1 MANAVETPSQNNLM
15 TEGSIVKSLL
25 LFALPL
31 IFGNLLQQ
39 LYNTADSIIVGNFV
53 GANAL
58 AAVGSSGSPIYLL
71 IGFSQGLAV
80 GAGVVVSQFLGAK
93 DHREAQEAVHTSLA
107 IAVIMGLLL
116 TVGGIA
122 CGRALLVAM
131 NTPAEVL
138 GDAVTYI
145 RIYFGGVLFSVVYNM
160 TAGILNAAGNSR
172 RSLIYLAWASVTN
185 IVLDLVFIVIF
196 RMGVAGAAIATD
208 ISQLVS
214 CVLSLRFLIKS
225 TDDCRVIPREIRL
238 HKKMAARIIRVG
250 LPTGIQNMVI
260 SFSNVLVQASVNS
273 YGAAAMAG
281 FAAYMKIDGFNI
293 LPVSSISMAA
303 TTFVGQN
310 YGAGRLD
317 RVKKGTWVTLA
328 VGVVYTLITG
338 TLLLLGQNAILHLF
352 TQDEAVVTFGAA
364 AMRWFCP
371 FYFLLSILHGLA
383 GAVRGTGASVPPMV
397 VLLVSLCLFRI
408 VWIQW
413 VLPLFSGIEG
423 VFILYPV
430 SWALGAGLMILYVQ
444 VAVCVAVFVEIVFEV
459 VVDGFDGLGGAEQ
472 RLRVPA
478 VRFHGFY
485 DLLPDEVF
493 KGFLAAPVSGLL
505 GERLPDEKRL
515 FALHDLNKPLAG
527 RQLHGRFCADRLCH
541 ASLSPFTTVLN
552 GLPVNARGTNPYR
565 FTQSVFTIWTQR
577 E

>member
-338 TLLLLGQNAILHLF
+338 TLLL
-352 TQDEAVVTFGAA
+352 GAK
-364 AMRWFCP
+364 RH
-371 FYFLLSILHGLA
+371 S
-383 GAVRGTGASVPPMV
+383 ASVYPGRGGGGLWGRCHAV
-397 VLLVSLCLFRI
+397 
-408 VWIQW
+408 
-413 VLPLFSGIEG
+413 VLPLLLFAQHPPRSGRCGARHRSQHSPHGGAAGVLVPVPHRVDPVGAALLPHHRRSVHPLPCELGPGGRSYGPVRLEG
-423 VFILYPV
+423 
-430 SWALGAGLMILYVQ
+430 Q
-444 VAVCVAVFVEIVFEV
+444 
-459 VVDGFDGLGGAEQ
+459 VDGISRMKKAPLTCGQGS
-472 RLRVPA
+472 
-478 VRFHGFY
+478 
-485 DLLPDEVF
+485 
-493 KGFLAAPVSGLL
+493 FLVTAFQTARTGMRCRWSAP
-505 GERLPDEKRL
+505 
-515 FALHDLNKPLAG
+515 AG
-527 RQLHGRFCADRLCH
+527 RPDGPHRRGAFSSNRGSWR
-541 ASLSPFTTVLN
+541 TVLPA
-552 GLPVNARGTNPYR
+552 GRGAP
-565 FTQSVFTIWTQR
+565 
-577 E
+577 